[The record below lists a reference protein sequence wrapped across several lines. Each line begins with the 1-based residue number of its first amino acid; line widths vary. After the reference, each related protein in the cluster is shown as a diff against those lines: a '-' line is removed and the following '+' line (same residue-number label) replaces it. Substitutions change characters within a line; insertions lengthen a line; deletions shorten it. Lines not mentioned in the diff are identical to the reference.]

1 MANRA
6 SELLSLVKRDA
17 WIKPFLGRYTK
28 TLMLALALGCGTVL
42 FAAGLMFTSGL
53 LIAGSAKMPYS
64 VLMLG
69 TPLLLV
75 RVFGVG
81 KPILR
86 YCERLASHDW
96 VLRFTSGLRK
106 QLYQSFNG
114 QGVLFRTTHRLGDAL
129 GLLAEDI
136 EHIQNLYLRC
146 VFPSVIAL
154 AAGIGLCILFCC
166 FSGTAALAC
175 FVFVALELFV
185 VPAVSVSVNGTRQQ
199 RAKELATAQ
208 YAVYADNILGVTDWM
223 LSGRKADFLASCEA
237 NQKELDRLENEGQS
251 FDRKRDLAQHVVFA
265 CAIVALACWAALT
278 FGGEQG
284 GQAHWILAFV
294 LGFFPLTDTFAA
306 VPAAATQASGYLD
319 SVERLNEL
327 PLPAKGNEETGG
339 STATKAAAA
348 KKNPV
353 IEITDA
359 SFAYPGQSP
368 IIDNVNLRLSAGEHV
383 ALLGKSG
390 SGKTTLAHLLR
401 GDCVPTSGSVA
412 VGGIPCSEL
421 GEGAAQVFGVCQ
433 QETYL
438 FNDTLRNNLLIARP
452 TATDEELIG
461 ALKCVGLEKLFAQLP
476 DGLDA
481 LVDEAGLR
489 FSGGERHRIA
499 LARILLQD
507 APIVILDEPTVSLDP
522 KTEQGVLDTM
532 LKVLASKTIVLIT
545 HHLQGV
551 EAMDRVLF
559 LENGRIV
566 LDGSPEKLER
576 TSTHYQTLLALDR
589 GSID

>member
-1 MANRA
+1 M
-6 SELLSLVKRDA
+6 
-17 WIKPFLGRYTK
+17 
-28 TLMLALALGCGTVL
+28 
-42 FAAGLMFTSGL
+42 
-53 LIAGSAKMPYS
+53 
-64 VLMLG
+64 
-69 TPLLLV
+69 
-75 RVFGVG
+75 
-81 KPILR
+81 
-86 YCERLASHDW
+86 
-96 VLRFTSGLRK
+96 
-106 QLYQSFNG
+106 
-114 QGVLFRTTHRLGDAL
+114 LFRTTHRLGDAL

-237 NQKELDRLENEGQS
+237 NQKELDRLENEGHS

-284 GQAHWILAFV
+284 GQANWILAFV

-401 GDCVPTSGSVA
+401 GDCVPTSGSV
-412 VGGIPCSEL
+412 PL
-421 GEGAAQVFGVCQ
+421 AAS
-433 QETYL
+433 
-438 FNDTLRNNLLIARP
+438 P
-452 TATDEELIG
+452 
-461 ALKCVGLEKLFAQLP
+461 AL
-476 DGLDA
+476 
-481 LVDEAGLR
+481 
-489 FSGGERHRIA
+489 
-499 LARILLQD
+499 
-507 APIVILDEPTVSLDP
+507 
-522 KTEQGVLDTM
+522 
-532 LKVLASKTIVLIT
+532 
-545 HHLQGV
+545 
-551 EAMDRVLF
+551 
-559 LENGRIV
+559 N
-566 LDGSPEKLER
+566 
-576 TSTHYQTLLALDR
+576 
-589 GSID
+589 

>member
-1 MANRA
+1 M
-6 SELLSLVKRDA
+6 
-17 WIKPFLGRYTK
+17 
-28 TLMLALALGCGTVL
+28 
-42 FAAGLMFTSGL
+42 
-53 LIAGSAKMPYS
+53 
-64 VLMLG
+64 
-69 TPLLLV
+69 
-75 RVFGVG
+75 
-81 KPILR
+81 
-86 YCERLASHDW
+86 
-96 VLRFTSGLRK
+96 
-106 QLYQSFNG
+106 
-114 QGVLFRTTHRLGDAL
+114 
-129 GLLAEDI
+129 
-136 EHIQNLYLRC
+136 
-146 VFPSVIAL
+146 
-154 AAGIGLCILFCC
+154 
-166 FSGTAALAC
+166 
-175 FVFVALELFV
+175 
-185 VPAVSVSVNGTRQQ
+185 
-199 RAKELATAQ
+199 
-208 YAVYADNILGVTDWM
+208 
-223 LSGRKADFLASCEA
+223 
-237 NQKELDRLENEGQS
+237 
-251 FDRKRDLAQHVVFA
+251 
-265 CAIVALACWAALT
+265 
-278 FGGEQG
+278 
-284 GQAHWILAFV
+284 
-294 LGFFPLTDTFAA
+294 
-306 VPAAATQASGYLD
+306 
-319 SVERLNEL
+319 
-327 PLPAKGNEETGG
+327 
-339 STATKAAAA
+339 
-348 KKNPV
+348 
-353 IEITDA
+353 
-359 SFAYPGQSP
+359 
-368 IIDNVNLRLSAGEHV
+368 
-383 ALLGKSG
+383 LGKSG